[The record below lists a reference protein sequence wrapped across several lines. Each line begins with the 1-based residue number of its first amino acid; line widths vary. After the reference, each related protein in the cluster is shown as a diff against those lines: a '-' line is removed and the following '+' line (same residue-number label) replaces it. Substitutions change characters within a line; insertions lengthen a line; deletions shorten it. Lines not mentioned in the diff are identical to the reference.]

1 MLRGLALLAVLAV
14 PACVPADGAFGLGSV
29 QFTIKGSNASSFGF
43 RTVDA
48 TDDAKPWELTFD
60 RVILGFRTMT
70 IGKVGD
76 DDRCAFRGR
85 GEKSDIVFDP
95 RQTIVQSFN
104 GIAPANCEDTG
115 VFLSPPG
122 NTTEL
127 GPGATARDLFELGD
141 PSQPA
146 HALIDATARHG
157 EQTFPLRFKFDTLR
171 TSSRFGG
178 CAGRF
183 EAKGVRVEAN
193 RRALASTTFAPE
205 NMFQD
210 SLGFGGSFRLNPFV
224 IADEEGD
231 NDGVFTMNDAEAL
244 SLTRLRVVLNQRDL
258 GRGNIADGYQLPN
271 GTTAGSFADFLRA
284 LFRFT
289 FFFKEVGTCI
299 GNEPGTED
307 E

>member
-1 MLRGLALLAVLAV
+1 MLRRLLWLALIVAPA
-14 PACVPADGAFGLGSV
+14 ACVPADGAFGLGSV
-29 QFTIKGSNASSFGF
+29 QFTIKGSQASQFGF
-43 RTVDA
+43 RT
-48 TDDAKPWELTFD
+48 TDPTPDAKPWDITFD

-95 RQTIVQSFN
+95 RQIIVQSFN

-127 GPGATARDLFELGD
+127 GPGATARDLFELAD
-141 PSQPA
+141 PNQPS

-157 EQTFPLRFKFDTLR
+157 EEKFVLHLKFDTLR

-193 RRALASTTFAPE
+193 ERTLASTTFAPE

-210 SLGFGGSFRLNPFV
+210 SLGFGGSLRLDPF
-224 IADEEGD
+224 IRADADG
-231 NDGVFTMNDAEAL
+231 NKDGVFTMSDAESFPL
-244 SLTRLRVVLNQRDL
+244 SRLRFSGV
-258 GRGNIADGYQLPN
+258 GDGYQLPN

>member
-1 MLRGLALLAVLAV
+1 MIRRFALLAVLFV

-29 QFTIKGSNASSFGF
+29 EFTIKGSRKSMDSFVLPGKN
-43 RTVDA
+43 RSYTM
-48 TDDAKPWELTFD
+48 KFD

-95 RQTIVQSFN
+95 RHSIVQTFN
-104 GIAPANCEDTG
+104 GISAADCEDTG

-122 NTTEL
+122 DTTEL
-127 GPGATARDLFELGD
+127 GPGATAADLFELAQGN
-141 PSQPA
+141 PA
-146 HALIDATARHG
+146 HALIDATAIATD
-157 EQTFPLRFKFDTLR
+157 QTFTVHLRFDTLR
-171 TSSRFGG
+171 TASRFGG

-183 EAKGVRVEAN
+183 EAKGVRVRAN
-193 RRALASTTFAPE
+193 ERTIASTTFAPE

-210 SLGFGGSFRLNPFV
+210 SLGFGGSLDLQPFEE
-224 IADEEGD
+224 ADLRG
-231 NDGVFTMNDAEAL
+231 NADGVFTMDEADTL
-244 SLTRLRVVLNQRDL
+244 SLSVLRSTP
-258 GRGNIADGYQLPN
+258 GIGDGYQLPN
-271 GTTAGSFADFLRA
+271 GTTIGSFGDFLRA

-289 FFFKEVGTCI
+289 FFFKDVGTCV
-299 GNEPGTED
+299 GNEPGAED

>member
-1 MLRGLALLAVLAV
+1 MLRRVAWLALLAV

-29 QFTIKGSNASSFGF
+29 QFTIKGSQASKFGF
-43 RTVDA
+43 QSAERNE
-48 TDDAKPWELTFD
+48 KNEPYPWSIEFD
-60 RVILGFRTMT
+60 RVVLGFRTMT

-95 RQTIVQSFN
+95 RNEIVQSFN

-127 GPGATARDLFELGD
+127 GPGATAQDLFELGD
-141 PSQPA
+141 PSQPS
-146 HALIDATARHG
+146 HALIDATARRGDEKFILH
-157 EQTFPLRFKFDTLR
+157 FKFDTLR

-193 RRALASTTFAPE
+193 ERTLASTTFAPE

-210 SLGFGGSFRLNPFV
+210 SLGFGGSLRLEPFILV
-224 IADEEGD
+224 DSEGD
-231 NDGVFTMNDAEAL
+231 NDGVFTMDDADRVPL
-244 SLTRLRVVLNQRDL
+244 GRLRN
-258 GRGNIADGYQLPN
+258 RGFGDGYQLPN
-271 GTTAGSFADFLRA
+271 GTTAGSFGDFLRA

-289 FFFKEVGTCI
+289 FFFKEVGTCV
-299 GNEPGTED
+299 GNEPGSDD